1 MSETTCLY
9 IEYNHLC
16 RRPQTIADE
25 RNREMTT
32 NVNPEVEKVM
42 VGLAEL
48 RLPELQAKYAEV
60 LGRATRAP
68 NRKFLMRS
76 IRKALEEQAPA
87 KAPEGAVDQGAQ
99 VAVASDER
107 PHEKLADDAEA
118 VSIVDEQPHESATDE
133 VAAVERRNAP
143 KKRLKAPVRPGST
156 AAKGP
161 RQATAKVSGGAVV
174 VEDAGAEEGGGLEQT
189 EVATTGAKMSAKQL
203 RELTVTSLRKMYVQV
218 VGRPTKSSNK
228 RYLVWKIQQ
237 AQQGKVPVG
246 PRQTQAS
253 AGPLK
258 VLPLRMQVE
267 LVDALDDVRVR
278 HGMKSRMALFRAALE
293 MYLTSLEEHAAA
305 GLVRR

>member
-1 MSETTCLY
+1 
-9 IEYNHLC
+9 
-16 RRPQTIADE
+16 
-25 RNREMTT
+25 MTT

-42 VGLAEL
+42 AELAEL

-76 IRKALEEQAPA
+76 IREALEEQAPA
-87 KAPEGAVDQGAQ
+87 KAPEVREGAADQGAQ

-107 PHEKLADDAEA
+107 PHEKSADGAEA
-118 VSIVDEQPHESATDE
+118 VSKVDEQPNESATDE
-133 VAAVERRNAP
+133 AAAVERPKAP

-156 AAKGP
+156 VAERP
-161 RQATAKVSGGAVV
+161 QATAKASGGAVV
-174 VEDAGAEEGGGLEQT
+174 VEDAVAEKDGDSAQT
-189 EVATTGAKMSAKQL
+189 EAAKTGTKLSRKQL

-237 AQQGKVPVG
+237 AQQGKVAVG